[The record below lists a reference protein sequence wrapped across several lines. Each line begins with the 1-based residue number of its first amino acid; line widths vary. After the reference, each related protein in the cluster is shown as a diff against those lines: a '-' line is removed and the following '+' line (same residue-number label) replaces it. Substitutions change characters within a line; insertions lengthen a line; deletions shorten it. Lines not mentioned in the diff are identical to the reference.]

1 MVAIVERPRVAA
13 KFDSSKETFSFDELD
28 ELISPYYED
37 RPPNETF
44 AAAEVLGLK
53 RG

>member
-1 MVAIVERPRVAA
+1 MAA
-13 KFDSSKETFSFDELD
+13 KFDTAKEAFSYEELD

>member
-1 MVAIVERPRVAA
+1 MAA
-13 KFDSSKETFSFDELD
+13 KFDSSKEAFSFDELD

-37 RPPNETF
+37 RPANETF

-53 RG
+53 RD